1 MALPTASLFG
11 FRLSLRPMSSH
22 DHLLCLCGTG
32 PAACLDPLFPRNT
45 QCAGLSS
52 WVALGILITT
62 AKPHLQ
68 IQLPSGVPGAGLG
81 HVNLRGHSLAH
92 RTPRR
97 DLCKSRA
104 GGWGGAFGSLGSHML
119 SAVPWVLEV
128 SSSHVVSLVVP
139 NMTWLG
145 SGPSCSYGAV
155 EGREP

>member
-104 GGWGGAFGSLGSHML
+104 GGWGGALWVSWLSHAPCSPLGPRSEFQPCCFLGGSKHDMAGQW
-119 SAVPWVLEV
+119 P
-128 SSSHVVSLVVP
+128 
-139 NMTWLG
+139 
-145 SGPSCSYGAV
+145 
-155 EGREP
+155 